1 MSVVNH
7 ITQVLDPGS
16 GTDFL
21 DRIIVGQKLGVA
33 ITATTGTVYP
43 VTFTDGLPA
52 NYHVIVTP
60 SVDIIKPAFVSG
72 KTSTGFNVT
81 LPGAVPG
88 AGTMDIT
95 VFSA

>member
-1 MSVVNH
+1 MGIINH
-7 ITQVLDPGS
+7 INYILDPQS

-21 DRIIVGQKLGVA
+21 DRIIVGQKIAVP

-43 VTFTDGLPA
+43 ISFIDPLPA
-52 NYHVIVTP
+52 NYMVVVTP

-88 AGTMDIT
+88 AGTMDIL
-95 VFSA
+95 VYSA